1 MSEKRR
7 RELHYSDNL
16 PKLEEMR
23 DNEIDL
29 IYLDPPFN
37 SKKTYNVI
45 YPDDDAQYAAFSDV
59 WSWGEQEDKHL
70 DRIRQLH
77 IKAIDVVQ
85 ALVDGLGKVQLCAY
99 LVNMAVRLVEL
110 HRILKPT
117 GSLYLHCDPTAS
129 HYLKIVLDG
138 IFGTKNFRNEIVWA
152 YKKMPNRVRM
162 FQKNHDII
170 FFYSKSDAYYYN
182 TMYESPTAGSLKTF
196 KSAKNRGYNVNL
208 SKKMATVFDV
218 EKYEQAVKEGL
229 IPNDLKPKL
238 FTGGKPPMRD
248 CWTDIKIL
256 GGPTNKERLGYPTQK
271 PFSLLERI
279 VKASSREGDLVLD
292 PFCGCGTTIAA
303 AEALNRQ
310 WIGIDITYASIAAIQ
325 ERFCRDDVDPSQR
338 LAVDWGDIDIIG
350 EPKTQ
355 EDAEDLIERAKS
367 SLYVRKEFEKF
378 VVAQVGGIPNER
390 MGADGGIDGI
400 INLSTKQKAIVSVKS
415 GHVSVKQVRELK
427 GILDGKKY
435 VAGVFIT
442 KEEPTKPMLDFANQ
456 AGLYT
461 PSTQER
467 LYGGKT
473 FPLLQILTLTDIL
486 DNNMPDLPYLRTRKD
501 KQLYK

>member
-1 MSEKRR
+1 MSEKRKR
-7 RELHYSDNL
+7 KLYYSDNL
-16 PKLEEMR
+16 PVLERMR
-23 DNEIDL
+23 DNRIDL

-59 WSWGEQEDKHL
+59 WSWGEQEDKYL

-138 IFGTKNFRNEIVWA
+138 IFGTKNFRNEIIWH
-152 YKKMPNRVRM
+152 YTGGGRSKTYFSKK
-162 FQKNHDII
+162 HDII
-170 FFYSKSDAYYYN
+170 FLYTKTDRWTFNLDSIRTPYKKSSGYAKAGIVSK
-182 TMYESPTAGSLKTF
+182 AGKRYLPNPQGTPPDTVWSIPII
-196 KSAKNRGYNVNL
+196 NPL
-208 SKKMATVFDV
+208 S
-218 EKYEQAVKEGL
+218 
-229 IPNDLKPKL
+229 
-238 FTGGKPPMRD
+238 
-248 CWTDIKIL
+248 
-256 GGPTNKERLGYPTQK
+256 KERLGYPTQK
-271 PFSLLERI
+271 PLSLLERI
-279 VKASSREGDLVLD
+279 VKASSNEGDLVLD

-303 AEALNRQ
+303 AERLKRQ

-325 ERFCRDDVDPSQR
+325 ERFCRKDVDPSQR
-338 LAVDWGDIDIIG
+338 LPVDWGDIKIIG
-350 EPKTQ
+350 KPETQ
-355 EDAEDLIERAKS
+355 KDAEDLIERAKS

-461 PSTQER
+461 PKAHER
-467 LYGGKT
+467 LAENPIPSENPIPFENP